1 MARARSVVGR
11 WGFAAVVALALGCDS
26 SSPTAP
32 SATHEPA
39 AGGLRPTQL
48 AESSGPGEVLPI
60 ASAPD
65 GSTLKAGAPTA
76 ESPIGDELVDDS
88 LMPTLTVVNADGTFV
103 GSDFDYRFEVHT
115 RDGGSALV
123 ATIGANAALS
133 HAGTVAGG
141 ADGRTS
147 YTVPTPLEEGV
158 ALQWRARAERDGR
171 YGPWSA
177 WGLFQT
183 PVLAAID
190 APTALDPVNGSSVF
204 ELRPVLQVGNGDTTG
219 DVGTVAMTFVIATD
233 SQFASVV
240 ETVTQNAGDHDL
252 TFAPTGA
259 GRLGTFHLR
268 AQRTSVRP
276 TEDLPFETTIHW
288 YAQAA
293 SEDGRVVSDRSAV
306 FTFTTAAEGGASGAD
321 EVSLSG
327 VNWLHWDI
335 SGWPV
340 TSNLTSITFGS
351 VCLDHSMRGGWPAIS
366 AGGTIVEGNPVV
378 LYWDASG
385 QAHAGT
391 YEWNRPGQIC
401 TGSIT
406 ADTIGDHIKTPP
418 GNTFKPKNGEQVCF
432 AQATPHRFGPQ
443 GPKQERSQFKC
454 TGWGQNKTFQ

>member
-1 MARARSVVGR
+1 MARARSVVGG
-11 WGFAAVVALALGCDS
+11 WGLAAVVALALGCDS

-39 AGGLRPTQL
+39 AGGLGPTLL
-48 AESSGPGEVLPI
+48 AKSPGPGEVLPI

-65 GSTLKAGAPTA
+65 GSTLKASAPTA
-76 ESPIGDELVDDS
+76 DSPIGDELVDDS

-141 ADGRTS
+141 ANGRTS

-233 SQFASVV
+233 SQFTSVV

-306 FTFTTAAEGGASGAD
+306 FTFTTPAEGLGGGGD
-321 EVSLSG
+321 QFDLSQ
-327 VNWLHWDI
+327 VTWLHHDV
-335 SGWPV
+335 SNWPITSTITGV
-340 TSNLTSITFGS
+340 TIGNPPICFP
-351 VCLDHSMRGGWPAIS
+351 HSMAGMWPKVQ
-366 AGGTIVEGNPVV
+366 AGGTTVEGNVWV
-378 LYWDASG
+378 IFQVDG
-385 QAHAGT
+385 QWYTAT
-391 YEWNRPGQIC
+391 WEWLRPGQTC
-401 TGSIT
+401 KGLKGSDL
-406 ADTIGDHIKTPP
+406 ASHIKVPP
-418 GNTFKPKNGEQVCF
+418 GDSWSPKSGETVYF
-432 AQATPHRFGPQ
+432 FVSTPARFGPQ
-443 GPKQERSQFKC
+443 GPRNERSNVFC
-454 TGWGQNKTFQ
+454 TIWP